1 MQNQKVL
8 VSEID
13 TTNNLKSM
21 TKTYQEVAIMGMQK
35 TRSKVVKSR
44 QFIEGLSTIFDN
56 MNGYYKYEIKD
67 VMKNLIVTNNKN
79 AVVFISAN
87 KRFSG
92 NIGHKLRDFFVKNY
106 KNKEQSIIVI
116 GEEGKV
122 LLQNA
127 GFAEFEYMEFPKDEA
142 EVNAIGQK
150 LIQYKSIDILFGKF
164 LSIVNQSPSVLS
176 IGLNEQ
182 ADEIAKNDKN
192 PNNNQKALEYLFE
205 PSFEN
210 VVRFFVMQVPIY
222 KFSQALYESRLSGF
236 GSRVTSMFNASNK
249 IEEKLEELDRE
260 LEKSKKDM
268 QARKQMQRLAGMSLW
283 KK

>member
-182 ADEIAKNDKN
+182 ADEIAKNDQN